1 MLKKFWLACACGW
14 TVFIA
19 LMCLVSF
26 NDLPKVSVG
35 NVDKYVHGS
44 FHFLF
49 TLLWYLYLRTE
60 GSMAGTAQILFKVV
74 AASAVFGIAIEFAQG
89 ALTATRQAD
98 VNDALANIAGAL
110 LAAVCVMIYKK
121 MAAQTGRR

>member
-1 MLKKFWLACACGW
+1 MLKKFWLAAASAW

-19 LMCLVSF
+19 IMCLVSF

-35 NVDKYVHGS
+35 NIDKYVHGG

-49 TLLWYLYLRTE
+49 TILWYLYLRTE
-60 GSMAGTAQILFKVV
+60 DRMVGTAQILFRIV
-74 AASAVFGIAIEFAQG
+74 AGSAVFGIAIEFAQG

-98 VNDALANIAGAL
+98 ANDAVANIAGAL
-110 LAAVCVMIYKK
+110 IAAVSILICVKIFAKK
-121 MAAQTGRR
+121 S

>member
-1 MLKKFWLACACGW
+1 
-14 TVFIA
+14 
-19 LMCLVSF
+19 MCLVSF